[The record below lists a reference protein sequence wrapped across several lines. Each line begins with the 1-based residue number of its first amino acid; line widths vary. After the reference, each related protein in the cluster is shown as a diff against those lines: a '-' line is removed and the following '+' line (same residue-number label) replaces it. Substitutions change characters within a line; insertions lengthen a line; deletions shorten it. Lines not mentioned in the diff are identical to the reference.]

1 MTTIRNANIAHRQS
15 WGIGD
20 PSETASRWAIVLAGG
35 NGSRMRPFIENWL
48 GEPRPKQY
56 CTFVG
61 TRSMLKHTV
70 DRAAELVPAKQ
81 IITIIG
87 KDHRSFLGTEFP
99 PLPGKVIEQ
108 PKDCGTAVGIF
119 VPLSYI
125 MAEDPE
131 AVVLVLPSDHFVF
144 PEEAFLSH
152 ALGGYMLAR
161 AHEDS
166 LILFG
171 APATR
176 PETDYGWILPS
187 SSKRTMVAGGVL
199 RTTSAVKRFHEKPGH
214 DKATELL
221 AMGCLWNT
229 MIIAGTARA
238 FWRLGWQLLPHMMER
253 IHNLRQVLQED
264 RSPGATSREEAD
276 ALHNVFIGMQSYDFS
291 RDLLQRATAWTKSVT
306 MDGVEW
312 CDWGRPERVAA
323 TLKQLELRPAFP
335 PQLANAVGRAPE
347 EFGISRWTSHNN
359 LARRT

>member
-1 MTTIRNANIAHRQS
+1 
-15 WGIGD
+15 
-20 PSETASRWAIVLAGG
+20 
-35 NGSRMRPFIENWL
+35 MRPFIENWL

-70 DRAAELVPAKQ
+70 DRAAELVPPKQ

-87 KDHRSFLGTEFP
+87 KGHRSFLETEHT

-131 AVVLVLPSDHFVF
+131 ATVLVLPSDHFVF
-144 PEEAFLSH
+144 PEGAFLSH
-152 ALGGYMLAR
+152 ALGGCMLAR

-171 APATR
+171 ALATR

-187 SSKRTMVAGGVL
+187 SSKRTIVTGGAL
-199 RTTSAVKRFHEKPGH
+199 WTTRTVKRFHEKPGH
-214 DKATELL
+214 DEATELL
-221 AMGCLWNT
+221 AKGYLWNT
-229 MIIAGTARA
+229 MIVAGTAKT
-238 FWRLGWQLLPHMMER
+238 FWRLGWQLLPQMMER
-253 IHNLRQVLQED
+253 IHNLRQVL
-264 RSPGATSREEAD
+264 RGVGSGGVTSRQEAA
-276 ALHNVFIGMQSYDFS
+276 ALHDVFVGMRSYDFS
-291 RDLLQRATAWTKSVT
+291 RDLLQRAAGWTKSVT

-335 PQLANAVGRAPE
+335 PQMANSIGQDPE
-347 EFGISRWTSHNN
+347 EFRIPQWTSHNS
-359 LARRT
+359 LAQRT

>member
-1 MTTIRNANIAHRQS
+1 MTTIHNDSIARGQPR
-15 WGIGD
+15 GID
-20 PSETASRWAIVLAGG
+20 APSETASRWAIVLAGG

-56 CTFVG
+56 CRFVG

-70 DRAAELVPAKQ
+70 DRAAELAPASQ
-81 IITIIG
+81 IVTIIG
-87 KDHRSFLGTEFP
+87 KGHRSFLETERP
-99 PLPGKVIEQ
+99 PLPGRVIEQ
-108 PKDCGTAVGIF
+108 PEDCGTAVGIY

-131 AVVLVLPSDHFVF
+131 AVVLVLPSDHFIF

-171 APATR
+171 SPATR

-187 SSKRTMVAGGVL
+187 SSKETIITGGAL
-199 RTTSAVKRFHEKPGH
+199 WTTRAVKRFHEKPGH
-214 DKATELL
+214 AEATELL
-221 AMGCLWNT
+221 AKGCLWNT
-229 MIIAGTARA
+229 MIVAGTAKT
-238 FWRLGWQLLPHMMER
+238 FWRLGWLLLPQMMVR
-253 IHNLRQVLQED
+253 INNLRQAL
-264 RSPGATSREEAD
+264 RSVRAGEMTSRQEAA
-276 ALHNVFIGMQSYDFS
+276 ALNNAFIGMQSYDFS
-291 RDLLQRATAWTKSVT
+291 RDLLQRATVWTKSVT

-323 TLKQLELRPAFP
+323 TLKQLALRPAFP
-335 PQLANAVGRAPE
+335 PRMANPIGRDPE
-347 EFGISRWTSHNN
+347 EFRTAQRTPRKS
-359 LARRT
+359 LARRA